1 VGATY
6 GVAGRAKTESKGRT
20 DQERIDLWI
29 VNVGEEVGTA
39 AERHM
44 ITILTIT
51 THRSKVVKK
60 AHTPGDAVDGVAI
73 KKRERG
79 DIEMDE

>member
-1 VGATY
+1 
-6 GVAGRAKTESKGRT
+6 
-20 DQERIDLWI
+20 
-29 VNVGEEVGTA
+29 
-39 AERHM
+39 M